1 MGKDT
6 YQLLLE
12 GTFVSGCSANKAKNS
27 LSKIFHI
34 DLAKIDK
41 LFENAPV
48 IIKKNLSNET
58 PSSSTQDEMRNN
70 EIIKNLEKKLE
81 QKRFELEERK
91 RRLSVLEKDLE
102 NIEYMENAVPP
113 GPGKVIHRSFSTS
126 MGMKTKEYVIEQI
139 EKVEDYV
146 YALENEIYTLEN
158 ELWELE

>member
-58 PSSSTQDEMRNN
+58 PSSSTQDEMRNK
-70 EIIKNLEKKLE
+70 EIIKNLEKNLN
-81 QKRFELEERK
+81 KRDSSLRK
-91 RRLSVLEKDLE
+91 GKGVYLFWRKIWKILNIWKMLYHLGLARLSTGVS
-102 NIEYMENAVPP
+102 VP
-113 GPGKVIHRSFSTS
+113 VW
-126 MGMKTKEYVIEQI
+126 
-139 EKVEDYV
+139 
-146 YALENEIYTLEN
+146 A
-158 ELWELE
+158 